1 MQKRQYFKTSKIRDI
16 KNKSLLKNI
25 NKDLFL
31 RHQLISNIKNTF
43 DLLGYDLESE
53 KLYAVIN
60 RDEWKWQS
68 TINQKY
74 NRQIWNHKIKEYE
87 NISLLYDLS
96 EHILKHC
103 FPLELKNNISKKTNW
118 ISNQEDKIGAHY
130 IEYDMCGSYLKENS
144 NIFIIDIDCHDGATL
159 NSHNNLYTLL
169 NHFNNEYL
177 YLERSYEGG
186 YHLYIK
192 LYKEYSLLQKREYLN
207 EIKKQYNLDNIE
219 IPVKMRFPFSY
230 HYEPYTHNFEFVSI
244 QDSLKNIK
252 YNFDNQQGYIL
263 QTEQKEKSQKI
274 TPIVSSI
281 YSRQRQSKIK
291 HITPEE
297 FLHNNEIDKSKEKIN
312 IFKGYRNDPMLKICQ
327 ISNFNNWT
335 NEETLDIIKQL
346 DQGSK
351 DLSKW
356 SDNYTLKIIENMK
369 NTCTIYYQESISC
382 KPEKFISNIELL
394 PDWLQSSLSD
404 EQFIDSII
412 IKCKYKL
419 TDLNRKKFTAAL
431 QEMFGSILYDC
442 KNNRTTLNNKNKKYL
457 IGKQF
462 SSQYAQ
468 LMNKYYSNSFN
479 SVDFHSIIKAILK
492 YSELFSQFKSN
503 SRGWNFNALYKE
515 GNFCKQYDLSNNKNH
530 ILFLNDNV
538 ILYLIIQLLKSI
550 FKYNNKLLIIQD
562 FFNNY
567 SMINNDFITQDD
579 YLLDD
584 TG

>member
-1 MQKRQYFKTSKIRDI
+1 MRSK
-16 KNKSLLKNI
+16 S
-25 NKDLFL
+25 
-31 RHQLISNIKNTF
+31 
-43 DLLGYDLESE
+43 
-53 KLYAVIN
+53 
-60 RDEWKWQS
+60 
-68 TINQKY
+68 
-74 NRQIWNHKIKEYE
+74 
-87 NISLLYDLS
+87 
-96 EHILKHC
+96 
-103 FPLELKNNISKKTNW
+103 
-118 ISNQEDKIGAHY
+118 
-130 IEYDMCGSYLKENS
+130 
-144 NIFIIDIDCHDGATL
+144 
-159 NSHNNLYTLL
+159 
-169 NHFNNEYL
+169 
-177 YLERSYEGG
+177 
-186 YHLYIK
+186 
-192 LYKEYSLLQKREYLN
+192 
-207 EIKKQYNLDNIE
+207 
-219 IPVKMRFPFSY
+219 
-230 HYEPYTHNFEFVSI
+230 
-244 QDSLKNIK
+244 
-252 YNFDNQQGYIL
+252 
-263 QTEQKEKSQKI
+263 
-274 TPIVSSI
+274 
-281 YSRQRQSKIK
+281 
-291 HITPEE
+291 
-297 FLHNNEIDKSKEKIN
+297 
-312 IFKGYRNDPMLKICQ
+312 
-327 ISNFNNWT
+327 
-335 NEETLDIIKQL
+335 
-346 DQGSK
+346 
-351 DLSKW
+351 
-356 SDNYTLKIIENMK
+356 
-369 NTCTIYYQESISC
+369 TIYYQESISC

>member
-1 MQKRQYFKTSKIRDI
+1 LNRLLFKTFRTQDTKI
-16 KNKSLLKNI
+16 KPLLKTI
-25 NKDLFL
+25 NKDISL
-31 RHQLISNIKNTF
+31 RYQLISNIKNTF
-43 DLLGYDLESE
+43 DLIGYDLESE
-53 KLYAVIN
+53 KLYAVID

-74 NRQIWNHKIKEYE
+74 NRKIWNYKIKEPEYV
-87 NISLLYDLS
+87 NIPYDLS

-103 FPLELKNNISKKTNW
+103 FPLELKNNTPKKTNW
-118 ISNQEDKIGAHY
+118 ISNQEDRIGAHY
-130 IEYDMCGSYLKENS
+130 IEYDMCGSYLKDNS
-144 NIFIIDIDCHDGATL
+144 DILIIDIDCHDG
-159 NSHNNLYTLL
+159 NNLKSYNTLYSLL

-177 YLERSYEGG
+177 YIEKSYEGS
-186 YHLYIK
+186 YHLFIK
-192 LYKEYSLLQKREYLN
+192 LDKEYSIIEKREFLN
-207 EIKKQYNLDNIE
+207 NIKEQYNLSNIE

-274 TPIVSSI
+274 IPIVSSI

-291 HITPEE
+291 HITSEE
-297 FLHNNEIDKSKEKIN
+297 FLQNTDIVIS
-312 IFKGYRNDPMLKICQ
+312 KGYRNIPMLEICR
-327 ISNFNNWT
+327 IANFNNWT
-335 NEETLDIIKQL
+335 DEETLFIIKQI

-351 DLSKW
+351 DLARW
-356 SDNYTLKIIENMK
+356 SDDIILKVISKMRSK
-369 NTCTIYYQESISC
+369 STIYYQESISC

-404 EQFIDSII
+404 KQFIDNII
-412 IKCKYKL
+412 IKCKYKI
-419 TDLNRKKFTAAL
+419 TDINRKKFTIAL

-442 KNNRTTLNNKNKKYL
+442 KNNRTTLNSKAKKYL

-468 LMNKYYSNSFN
+468 LMNKYYSDSFN

-503 SRGWNFNALYKE
+503 SRGWYYNHLNKE
-515 GNFCKQYDLSNNKNH
+515 SNFCKQYDLSNNKNH
-530 ILFLNDNV
+530 ILFLDNNV

-567 SMINNDFITQDD
+567 SMINNDFIVQDD
-579 YLLDD
+579 ILLSN